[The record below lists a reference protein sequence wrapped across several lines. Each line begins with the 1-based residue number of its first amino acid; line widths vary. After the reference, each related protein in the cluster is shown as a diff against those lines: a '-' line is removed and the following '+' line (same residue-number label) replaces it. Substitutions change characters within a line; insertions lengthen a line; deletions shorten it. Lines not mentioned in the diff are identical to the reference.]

1 MKITIIYDN
10 TVCHPDLI
18 PDWGFACL
26 VETGGRTLLFDTG
39 ARGRLLLD
47 NMETLG
53 ISPQRIDM
61 VFLSHDH
68 FDHTG
73 GLQDFLSIQP
83 TKVVA
88 PAGCR
93 VPNDATQVISI
104 NQPIQIGD
112 IFYSTGALDDF
123 EQSLVVRE
131 NDRMIVVAGCSHP
144 GVGRILKAASGFGRV
159 DTLVGGLHGFND
171 FSLIETLDKICPTHC
186 TQYIRE
192 IKQRFPEKYMEGGV
206 GKVLQL

>member
-26 VETGGRTLLFDTG
+26 VETGNHTLLFDTG
-39 ARGRLLLD
+39 ARGRLLLN
-47 NMETLG
+47 NMKTLG
-53 ISPQRIDM
+53 ISPQAIDM

-73 GLQDFLSIQP
+73 GLQDFLSVQP

-93 VPNDATQVISI
+93 VPPTATDVIGI
-104 NQPIQIGD
+104 NQPMQIGD
-112 IFYSTGALDDF
+112 GLYSTGALDDF
-123 EQSLVVRE
+123 EQSLVIRQD
-131 NDRMIVVAGCSHP
+131 DRMVVVVGCSHP
-144 GVGRILKAASGFGRV
+144 GVGRILEAASGFGRV
-159 DTLVGGLHGFND
+159 NTLVGGLHGFND
-171 FSLIETLDKICPTHC
+171 FPLIETLDGVCPTHC
-186 TQYIRE
+186 TQHITE
-192 IKQRFPEKYMEGGV
+192 IKQRFPEKYLAGGA
-206 GKVLQL
+206 GTVLQL

>member
-26 VETGGRTLLFDTG
+26 VETGGHTLLFDTG

-53 ISPQRIDM
+53 ILPQRIDM
-61 VFLSHDH
+61 VFLSHNH

-88 PAGCR
+88 PAGCM
-93 VPNDATQVISI
+93 VPADATEVISI
-104 NQPIQIGD
+104 NQPAQIGD
-112 IFYSTGALDDF
+112 VFYSTGALDHF
-123 EQSLVVRE
+123 EQSLVVRQG
-131 NDRMIVVAGCSHP
+131 DRMVVVVGCSHP
-144 GVGRILKAASGFGRV
+144 GVGRILEAASRFGLV

-171 FSLIETLDKICPTHC
+171 FSLIETLDRICPTHC

-192 IKQRFPEKYMEGGV
+192 IKQRFPVKYMEGGA